1 MNYQLN
7 QLGSVKCS
15 LTSAIIL
22 HELEDEKNKV
32 YVNVPGR
39 ITVQEFIFS
48 SGIDRDNRFFRE
60 MDEASLR
67 GALRIW
73 TQYIRD
79 ISTAAIFFRESTPP
93 TAISSR
99 GGAGYEEQNPSEG
112 AKIPSTIG
120 LRLDNVKRLL
130 IYPDSEY
137 QTELCRLL
145 VAHGLSDEDVRRFTA
160 GITDLYSTNNSF
172 KSAADALFSAE
183 LAQYNIS
190 QDDANRLMSDLESV
204 TEVISLVNSLQSLYG
219 FFAHG
224 SSISSVAEYIVDH
237 LKISPLFEY
246 VRCQIDFYNHSA
258 YPIVQKDRAEVRHEI
273 ISQLATLSSAEKEN
287 NKVSD
292 VLRPLY
298 ARRWLVDNSSTV
310 LSTGLRS
317 SSTDNYARYISS
329 LLYPQDDFVQFEDIT
344 YVQLW
349 NLYLK
354 LKRGWMNIHD
364 SHSSISMEEIVR
376 AVRHKR
382 DPLLYPRFPAGI
394 DATDSR
400 SAEILFLR
408 YFFKTLLDKC
418 FVITPG
424 FYSSKIRG
432 IMDDRKYLRD
442 EKFESLLSSTLETG
456 SVIIDAYAD
465 AVQYIKG
472 IIDSDIIDWHIDSRD
487 KADLDRFL
495 SSVDEV
501 GKTYTLPADHP
512 RALFELANLN
522 GTPFALNVAV
532 PSYVV
537 PDGVSRN
544 LRWLFSSDESST
556 VAHLMTN
563 RESGTWFG
571 FSHSEQLSYQ
581 RALRWARHWTPMY
594 MVTSDIADNYNW
606 LSDVDA
612 IFKILN
618 FAQIA
623 RSGLSDFYF
632 SIGSLTVFSRIEEL
646 IMRFNISVET
656 ALRIFRNIGRLG
668 FDRNSG
674 TFSDD
679 VTAADASDP
688 TTVSDHFNFQAFS
701 QNDMSLHIGL
711 EADGGG
717 LVSDSRVSVYYS
729 LDVPPK
735 IYNFIPDGCLVISE
749 LGPEQNRIG
758 FPVSRASFPAWLTTT
773 ISGVSSLEQNVV
785 EIGYDSSTDTRS
797 ETEVP
802 MNGDTNSSEAGAT
815 FKTSLTD
822 TDQEERDLNNDQE
835 RPQTRA
841 ENLMSDDDSEEKKKK
856 K

>member
-7 QLGSVKCS
+7 QLGAVKCS

-22 HELEDEKNKV
+22 HELEEEKNKV

-39 ITVQEFIFS
+39 VTIQEFIFS

-73 TQYIRD
+73 TRYIRD
-79 ISTAAIFFRESTPP
+79 ISTAAIFFREDTPP
-93 TAISSR
+93 VASSSR
-99 GGAGYEEQNPSEG
+99 NEKAYDEQNPANG

-137 QTELCRLL
+137 QNELCRLL

-172 KSAADALFSAE
+172 KTAADALFSAE

-190 QDDANRLMSDLESV
+190 QDDAARLMDNLESV
-204 TEVISLVNSLQSLYG
+204 SDIISLVNRLQSLYG

-224 SSISSVAEYIVDH
+224 SSISSVAEYIVEH
-237 LKISPLFEY
+237 LKSSPLFEY

-273 ISQLATLSSAEKEN
+273 VSQLATLSSAN
-287 NKVSD
+287 RPDNAVSD

-317 SSTDNYARYISS
+317 SNNDSYSRYISS
-329 LLYPQDDFVQFEDIT
+329 LLYPQDDFVQFEDVT

-364 SHSSISMEEIVR
+364 SHSSISIDEIIR

-400 SAEILFLR
+400 HAEILFLR
-408 YFFKTLLDKC
+408 YFFKILLDKC

-442 EKFESLLSSTLETG
+442 EKFESLLASTLETG

-487 KADLDRFL
+487 KADLDKFL

-522 GTPFALNVAV
+522 GAPFVLNVSV

-581 RALRWARHWTPMY
+581 RALRWARHWTPIY

-674 TFSDD
+674 TFSDA
-679 VTAADASDP
+679 VDATGINDP

-717 LVSDSRVSVYYS
+717 LTADARVSVYYS

-773 ISGVSSLEQNVV
+773 ISGISQIEQNIVQ
-785 EIGYDSSTDTRS
+785 INYDSTTDTRE

-802 MNGDTNSSEAGAT
+802 ISSDTNSPDANTAL
-815 FKTSLTD
+815 KTSPAD
-822 TDQEERDLNNDQE
+822 QDQEERDLNNDQKPAPDRVE
-835 RPQTRA
+835 DIMKESTTKDKTQQ
-841 ENLMSDDDSEEKKKK
+841 
-856 K
+856 

>member
-1 MNYQLN
+1 MNYQHN
-7 QLGSVKCS
+7 QLGTVKCS
-15 LTSAIIL
+15 LTSALIL
-22 HELEDEKNKV
+22 QELEDEKNKV

-39 ITVQEFIFS
+39 ITIQEFIFS
-48 SGIDRDNRFFRE
+48 SGIDRENRFFRE

-73 TQYIRD
+73 TRYIRD
-79 ISTAAIFFRESTPP
+79 ISTAAIFFRQDVPP
-93 TAISSR
+93 TPQNSR
-99 GGAGYEEQNPSEG
+99 DTSVYEEHNPAAG

-137 QTELCRLL
+137 QNELNRLL
-145 VAHGLSDEDVRRFTA
+145 IAHGLSEDDVKRFTA

-172 KSAADALFSAE
+172 KTAADALFSAE

-190 QDDANRLMSDLESV
+190 QDDASKLVQSIESV
-204 TEVISLVNSLQSLYG
+204 SDILNLVNRLQSLYG

-224 SSISSVAEYIVDH
+224 SSISSVAEYIVQH
-237 LKISPLFEY
+237 LKTSPLFEY

-273 ISQLATLSSAEKEN
+273 ISQLVTLSSTDKEEDN
-287 NKVSD
+287 VSD
-292 VLRPLY
+292 VLKPLY

-317 SSTDNYARYISS
+317 DNPDLYSNYLSS
-329 LLYPQDDFVQFEDIT
+329 LLYPKEDFIQFDDVT
-344 YVQLW
+344 YIQLW

-364 SHSSISMEEIVR
+364 SQSAISVEEIVR

-382 DPLLYPRFPAGI
+382 DPMLYPRFPAGI
-394 DATDSR
+394 DATESKR
-400 SAEILFLR
+400 AEVLFLR
-408 YFFKTLLDKC
+408 FFFRTLLDKC

-456 SVIIDAYAD
+456 SVIIDAFAD
-465 AVQYIKG
+465 SVAYIKG
-472 IIDSDIIDWHIDSRD
+472 IINSSMIDWHIDSRD
-487 KADLDRFL
+487 KADLDKFL

-522 GTPFALNVAV
+522 GTPFALEVNVPA
-532 PSYVV
+532 YVV

-544 LRWLFSSDESST
+544 LRWLFSNDESST
-556 VAHLMTN
+556 VAHLMTYH
-563 RESGTWFG
+563 ESGTWFG

-581 RALRWARHWTPMY
+581 RALRWARRWTPIY
-594 MVTSDIADNYNW
+594 MVTTDIADNYSW

-632 SIGSLTVFSRIEEL
+632 SIGSLTVFSKIEEL
-646 IMRFNISVET
+646 IARFNISVET

-668 FDRNSG
+668 FDKYSG
-674 TFSDD
+674 AFSDD
-679 VTAADASDP
+679 MSAVSSPLAE
-688 TTVSDHFNFQAFS
+688 TVSDHFNFQAFS
-701 QNDMSLHIGL
+701 QNDLSLHIGL

-717 LVSDSRVSVYYS
+717 LNSDTRVSVYYS

-735 IYNFIPDGCLVISE
+735 IYNFIPNGCLIISE

-758 FPVSRASFPAWLTTT
+758 FPVSRASFPAWLTTS
-773 ISGVSSLEQNVV
+773 ISGVSAIDQKVV
-785 EIGYDSSTDTRS
+785 EIGYDASADRRT
-797 ETEVP
+797 ENEVP
-802 MNGDTNSSEAGAT
+802 ISEDTNSDDST
-815 FKTSLTD
+815 NSMNTTQTD
-822 TDQEERDLNNDQE
+822 AEQEERDLNHDQSPASE
-835 RPQTRA
+835 RTQ
-841 ENLMSDDDSEEKKKK
+841 NIMNSDSDVKKPEK
-856 K
+856 

>member
-22 HELEDEKNKV
+22 HELEEEKNKV

-39 ITVQEFIFS
+39 ITIQEFIFS

-73 TQYIRD
+73 TRYIRD
-79 ISTAAIFFRESTPP
+79 ISTAAIFFRQDKPP
-93 TAISSR
+93 VASSSKS
-99 GGAGYEEQNPSEG
+99 GSEYEELNPSDG

-137 QTELCRLL
+137 QNELCRLL

-172 KSAADALFSAE
+172 KTAADALFSAE

-190 QDDANRLMSDLESV
+190 QDDAARLMMNLESV
-204 TEVISLVNSLQSLYG
+204 SDVIALVNRLQSLYG

-224 SSISSVAEYIVDH
+224 SSISSVAEYIVEH
-237 LKISPLFEY
+237 LKTSPLFEY

-258 YPIVQKDRAEVRHEI
+258 YPIVQKDRSEVRHEI
-273 ISQLATLSSAEKEN
+273 ISQLATLSSTDKDDNE
-287 NKVSD
+287 VSD

-317 SSTDNYARYISS
+317 NTTNAYSRYISS
-329 LLYPQDDFVQFEDIT
+329 LLYPKEDFVQFDDVT
-344 YVQLW
+344 YIQLW

-364 SHSSISMEEIVR
+364 SHSSISIDEIVR
-376 AVRHKR
+376 AVRQKR

-400 SAEILFLR
+400 GAEILFLR

-487 KADLDRFL
+487 KADLDKFL

-522 GTPFALNVAV
+522 GTPFVLNVSV

-556 VAHLMTN
+556 TAHLMTN

-581 RALRWARHWTPMY
+581 RALRWARHWTPIY

-612 IFKILN
+612 ILKILN

-623 RSGLSDFYF
+623 RSGVSDFYF

-674 TFSDD
+674 AFSDEID
-679 VTAADASDP
+679 ATEGADM
-688 TTVSDHFNFQAFS
+688 TTISDHFNFQAFS

-711 EADGGG
+711 ESNGGG
-717 LVSDSRVSVYYS
+717 LNSDSRVSVYYS

-735 IYNFIPDGCLVISE
+735 IYNFIPDGCLIISE

-758 FPVSRASFPAWLTTT
+758 FPVSRAAFPAWLTTT
-773 ISGVSSLEQNVV
+773 ISGISQIEQRVLQ
-785 EIGYDSSTDTRS
+785 IGYDSATDTRS
-797 ETEVP
+797 ETEEP
-802 MNGDTNSSEAGAT
+802 MSADTHAPESEST
-815 FKTSLTD
+815 LQTSRTD
-822 TDQEERDLNNDQE
+822 EEQEERDLNNDQDTA
-835 RPQTRA
+835 QKRA
-841 ENLMSDDDSEEKKKK
+841 EDLMKNSTREDKAN
-856 K
+856 

>member
-15 LTSAIIL
+15 LTSALIL

-39 ITVQEFIFS
+39 ITIQEFIFS
-48 SGIDRDNRFFRE
+48 SGIDRENRFFRE

-73 TQYIRD
+73 TRYIRD
-79 ISTAAIFFRESTPP
+79 ISTAAIFFRQDQPP
-93 TAISSR
+93 TTNSPSR
-99 GGAGYEEQNPSEG
+99 SETYEEVNPSEG
-112 AKIPSTIG
+112 ARIPSTIG
-120 LRLDNVKRLL
+120 LRLDHVKRLL
-130 IYPDSEY
+130 IYPNSEY
-137 QTELCRLL
+137 QSELQRLL

-172 KSAADALFSAE
+172 KTAADALFSAE

-190 QDDANRLMSDLESV
+190 QDDAVKLMTNLESIDDI
-204 TEVISLVNSLQSLYG
+204 ISLVNRLQSLYG

-224 SSISSVAEYIVDH
+224 SSISSVAEYIVEH
-237 LKISPLFEY
+237 LKSSVLFEY

-273 ISQLATLSSAEKEN
+273 ISQLATLSSAEKDN
-287 NKVSD
+287 NEVSD

-317 SSTDNYARYISS
+317 NNASPYSTFISS
-329 LLYPQDDFVQFEDIT
+329 LLYPQEDFVQFDDIT

-364 SHSSISMEEIVR
+364 SHSSISVEEIVR

-400 SAEILFLR
+400 SAEVLFLR

-456 SVIIDAYAD
+456 SVIIDAFAD
-465 AVQYIKG
+465 AVQYLKG

-487 KADLDRFL
+487 KSDLDKFL
-495 SSVDEV
+495 ASVDEV

-522 GTPFALNVAV
+522 GAPFTLNASI
-532 PSYVV
+532 PSFVV

-544 LRWLFSSDESST
+544 LRWLFSNDESST
-556 VAHLMTN
+556 TAHLMTS

-581 RALRWARHWTPMY
+581 RALRWARNWTPIY

-674 TFSDD
+674 AFSDD
-679 VTAADASDP
+679 I
-688 TTVSDHFNFQAFS
+688 TTGVNQDSNTITDHFNFQAFS
-701 QNDMSLHIGL
+701 ENDMSLHIGL
-711 EADGGG
+711 ESDGGG
-717 LVSDSRVSVYYS
+717 LDSDSRVSVYYS

-735 IYNFIPDGCLVISE
+735 IYNFIPNGCLVISE

-773 ISGVSSLEQNVV
+773 ISGISPIDQRVV
-785 EIGYDSSTDTRS
+785 EIGYDAATNTRQ
-797 ETEVP
+797 EAEVP
-802 MNGDTNSSEAGAT
+802 SSANTQSPTANDSLN
-815 FKTSLTD
+815 TSQTD
-822 TDQEERDLNNDQE
+822 QEQEERDLNNDQE
-835 RPQTRA
+835 PAPDRVN
-841 ENLMSDDDSEEKKKK
+841 NLMTGASENTSRN
-856 K
+856 